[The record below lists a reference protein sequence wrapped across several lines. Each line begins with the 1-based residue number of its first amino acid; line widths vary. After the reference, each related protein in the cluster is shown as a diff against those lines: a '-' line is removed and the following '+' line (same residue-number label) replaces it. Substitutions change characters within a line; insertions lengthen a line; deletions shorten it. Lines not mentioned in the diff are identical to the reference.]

1 MPIDFYY
8 TSLQKEVIAMHLY
21 DICPEAK
28 EQSVPDCEI
37 RSVTDDTRELQKG
50 DVFLCIKG
58 NSFDG
63 HSAAAEM
70 LEKGAAA
77 VVAERDLGLERQVI
91 VPDTRKQYALL
102 AAAYYGNP
110 EKKLK
115 MTAVTGT
122 NGKTTIAHIIQAIL
136 QDNGKKCACIGTA
149 GYDVCGKIYEPDGD
163 IPTTP
168 RPMRFFSLLA
178 EAVENGAE
186 YCSIEASSQALAQ
199 SRLYG
204 VRFEIGIFTNLTQD
218 HLDVHGTMENYYK
231 AKKLLFDQCDKAL
244 ICTDDKYGKRLLD
257 DPELTIPKKT
267 YSITDAADYY
277 SVNIKCAPAYV
288 SYWFS
293 SEAAEK
299 SFPIEFAMPGMFN
312 VANSIAAAAA
322 CTELGLKINDC
333 VASLQRFEG
342 IRGRC
347 EVIHHGDFTVI
358 CDYAHTSDALEKI
371 LASVK
376 SFAQGRVICV
386 FGAAGERDADKRPEM
401 GLVVGRNADY
411 AVLTSDNPRFEDP
424 MQIIE
429 QVEKGLDKTTVP
441 YRSIENRR
449 EAIEYALS
457 TARAGDIVLLCG
469 KGHETHQV
477 YGNDYQHF
485 DEHEIVKEI
494 MSGK

>member
-1 MPIDFYY
+1 M
-8 TSLQKEVIAMHLY
+8 IAMQLY
-21 DICPEAK
+21 DICHEAK
-28 EQSVPDCEI
+28 VQGVPDCEI

-50 DVFLCIKG
+50 DIFICIKG

-63 HSAAAEM
+63 HSAAADM

-77 VVAERDLGLERQVI
+77 VVTERDLGLERQII
-91 VPDTRKQYALL
+91 VSDTRKQYALL

-115 MTAVTGT
+115 MLAVTGT
-122 NGKTTIAHIIQAIL
+122 NGKTTIAHLIQWIF

-149 GYDVCGKIYEPDGD
+149 GNDVCGKIYEPDGA

-168 RPMRFFSLLA
+168 RPMALFRLLA

-186 YCSIEASSQALAQ
+186 YCAIEASSQALAQ

-204 VRFEIGIFTNLTQD
+204 IQFEIGIFTNLTQD

-231 AKKLLFDQCDKAL
+231 AKKLLFDQCEKAL
-244 ICTDDKYGKRLLD
+244 VCTDDKYGRRLSE
-257 DPELTIPKKT
+257 ELKIPKKT
-267 YSITDAADYY
+267 YSITDAGDYY
-277 SVNIKCAPAYV
+277 SVNIKCAPANV

-293 SEAAEK
+293 SDTHEK
-299 SFPIEFAMPGMFN
+299 SFPITFCMPGMFN

-322 CTELGLKINDC
+322 CSESGLKINDC
-333 VASLQRFEG
+333 VASLQRFQG

-347 EVIHHGDFTVI
+347 EVIYDGDFTVI
-358 CDYAHTSDALEKI
+358 CDYAHTPDALEKI
-371 LASVK
+371 LSSVK
-376 SFAQGRVICV
+376 SFAERKVICL
-386 FGAAGERDADKRPEM
+386 FGAAGERDAEKRPDM
-401 GLVVGRNADY
+401 GLVVGKNADY

-429 QVEKGLDKTTVP
+429 QVEKGLDKTMIR

-449 EAIEYALS
+449 EAIEFALS
-457 TARAGDIVLLCG
+457 EAQPGDMVLLCG

-477 YGNDYQHF
+477 YGDDYQHF

-494 MSGK
+494 MSGR

>member
-1 MPIDFYY
+1 M
-8 TSLQKEVIAMHLY
+8 QLY
-21 DICPEAK
+21 DICPQAK
-28 EQSVPDCEI
+28 EQGVSNCEI
-37 RSVTDDTRELQKG
+37 RSVTDNTKELENG
-50 DVFLCIKG
+50 DIFVCIQG

-70 LEKGAAA
+70 LEKGAKA
-77 VVAERDLGLERQVI
+77 VVTERDLGLDRQII

-102 AAAYYGNP
+102 AAAYHGNP

-115 MTAVTGT
+115 LIAVTGT
-122 NGKTTIAHIIQAIL
+122 NGKTTIAHLVQFIL
-136 QDNGKKCACIGTA
+136 QDNGKKCACLGTA
-149 GYDVCGKIYEPDGD
+149 GNDVCGKVYEPDGD

-168 RPMRFFSLLA
+168 RQMAFFGLLA
-178 EAVENGAE
+178 EAVQNGAE
-186 YCSIEASSQALAQ
+186 YCVIEASSQALVQ

-204 VRFEIGIFTNLTQD
+204 IRFDTGIFTNLTQD

-231 AKKLLFDQCDKAL
+231 AKKLLFDSCDKAL
-244 ICTDDKYGKRLLD
+244 VCIDDKFGRRLYRELD
-257 DPELTIPKKT
+257 IPKYS

-277 SVNIKCAPAYV
+277 SVNVKCAPSSV

-293 SEAAEK
+293 SAGDEK
-299 SFPIEFAMPGMFN
+299 SFPIRFGMPGRFN

-322 CTELGLKINDC
+322 CNGSGISINDC
-333 VASLQRFEG
+333 VASLQHFG
-342 IRGRC
+342 GVRGRC
-347 EVIHHGDFTVI
+347 EVIYDGDFTVI

-376 SFAQGRVICV
+376 DYAKGNVICL

-401 GLVVGRNADY
+401 GIVVGKYANY

-429 QVEKGLDKTTVP
+429 QVEKGLDKTTVR
-441 YRSIENRR
+441 YISVENRR
-449 EAIEYALS
+449 KAIEHALS
-457 TARAGDIVLLCG
+457 QAKSGDVVLLCG
-469 KGHETHQV
+469 KGHETHQI

-494 MSGK
+494 MGSKQLGGDQ

>member
-1 MPIDFYY
+1 M
-8 TSLQKEVIAMHLY
+8 QKEVITVQLY
-21 DICPEAK
+21 DILPEAK
-28 EQSVPDCEI
+28 AQGVPDCEI

-50 DVFLCIKG
+50 DIFVCIKG
-58 NSFDG
+58 NNFDG
-63 HSAAAEM
+63 HSAAADM
-70 LEKGAAA
+70 LKKGAAA
-77 VVAERDLGLERQVI
+77 VVAEQDLGLDRQII

-102 AAAYYGNP
+102 AAAYHGNP

-115 MTAVTGT
+115 LIAVTGT
-122 NGKTTIAHIIQAIL
+122 NGKTTTAHLIQAIL
-136 QDNGKKCACIGTA
+136 QDNGKKCACFGTT
-149 GYDVCGKIYEPDGD
+149 GNDVCGKVYEPDGA

-168 RPMRFFSLLA
+168 RPMAFFGLLA
-178 EAVENGAE
+178 EAAQNGAE

-204 VRFEIGIFTNLTQD
+204 IRFEIGVFTNLTQD
-218 HLDVHGTMENYYK
+218 HLDVHGSMENYYK
-231 AKKLLFDQCDKAL
+231 AKKLLFDQCGKAL
-244 ICTDDKYGKRLLD
+244 ICTDDKYGKRLFDELD
-257 DPELTIPKKT
+257 IPKKT

-293 SEAAEK
+293 SSGDEK
-299 SFPIEFAMPGMFN
+299 SFPVKFGMPGMFN

-322 CTELGLKINDC
+322 CNQLGISVNDC

-347 EVIHHGDFTVI
+347 EVIYDGDFTVI

-371 LASVK
+371 LTSVK
-376 SFAQGRVICV
+376 DFAEGRVICL

-429 QVEKGLDKTTVP
+429 QVEKGLDKTTIP
-441 YRSIENRR
+441 YRSIEDRR

-457 TARAGDIVLLCG
+457 YAKAGDIVLLCG

-477 YGNDYQHF
+477 YGDDYRHF

-494 MSGK
+494 MRGKQSGGNE

>member
-1 MPIDFYY
+1 M
-8 TSLQKEVIAMHLY
+8 QLY
-21 DICPEAK
+21 DICPQAK
-28 EQSVPDCEI
+28 EQGVPDCPV
-37 RSVTDDTRELQKG
+37 RSVTDDTRSLEKG
-50 DVFLCIKG
+50 DIFVCIKG

-77 VVAERDLGLERQVI
+77 VISERDLGLERQVI
-91 VPDTRKQYALL
+91 VSDTRKQYALL
-102 AAAYYGNP
+102 AAAYHGNP

-115 MTAVTGT
+115 MIAVTGT
-122 NGKTTIAHIIQAIL
+122 NGKTTTAHLIQFIL
-136 QDNGKKCACIGTA
+136 QDSGKKCACIGTA
-149 GYDVCGKIYEPDGD
+149 GYDVCGKIYEADGD

-168 RPMRFFSLLA
+168 RQMRLFSLLS

-186 YCSIEASSQALAQ
+186 YCSIEASSQALLQ

-204 VRFEIGIFTNLTQD
+204 IRFDVGIFTNLTQD

-231 AKKLLFDQCDKAL
+231 AKKLLFDSCDKAL
-244 ICTDDKYGKRLLD
+244 ICTDDKYGRRLAQ
-257 DPELTIPKKT
+257 ELTIPKKT
-267 YSITDAADYY
+267 YSITDAGDYY
-277 SVNIKCAPAYV
+277 SVNIKCAPSYV

-293 SEAAEK
+293 SSADEK
-299 SFPIEFAMPGMFN
+299 SFPIKFGMPGMFN

-322 CTELGLKINDC
+322 CCELGLKVNGC
-333 VASLQRFEG
+333 AEALQRFG
-342 IRGRC
+342 GVRGRC
-347 EVIHHGDFTVI
+347 EVIYDGDFTVI
-358 CDYAHTSDALEKI
+358 CDYAHTPDALEKI
-371 LASVK
+371 LTSVK
-376 SFAQGRVICV
+376 DFVRGRIICV
-386 FGAAGERDADKRPEM
+386 FGAAGERDADKRPDM
-401 GLVVGRNADY
+401 GVIVGKNSDL

-429 QVEKGLDKTTVP
+429 QVEKGLDKTMAL

-457 TARAGDIVLLCG
+457 QAQAGDVVLLCG

-494 MSGK
+494 MSGNRGGTE

>member
-1 MPIDFYY
+1 MINV
-8 TSLQKEVIAMHLY
+8 QLY
-21 DICPEAK
+21 DILPEAK
-28 EQSVPDCEI
+28 AQGISDCPI
-37 RSVTDDTRELQKG
+37 HSVTDDTRELQKG
-50 DVFLCIKG
+50 DVFVCIKG

-77 VVAERDLGLERQVI
+77 VVAEQDLGLEKQII

-102 AAAYYGNP
+102 AAAYHGNP

-115 MTAVTGT
+115 MIAVTGT
-122 NGKTTIAHIIQAIL
+122 NGKTTVAHLVQAIL
-136 QDNGKKCACIGTA
+136 RDNGKKCACLGTA
-149 GYDVCGKIYEPDGD
+149 GNDICGKVYEPDGD

-168 RPMRFFSLLA
+168 RPMALFGLLA
-178 EAVENGAE
+178 EAVHNGAE

-204 VRFEIGIFTNLTQD
+204 IRFDIGIFTNLTQD
-218 HLDVHGTMENYYK
+218 HLDVHGTMECYYK
-231 AKKLLFDQCDKAL
+231 AKKLLFYSCKKAL
-244 ICTDDKYGKRLLD
+244 ICTDDKYGRRLFE
-257 DPELTIPKKT
+257 DPELEIPKKT

-277 SVNIKCAPAYV
+277 SVNIKCAPSYV

-293 SEAAEK
+293 SAGDEK
-299 SFPIEFAMPGMFN
+299 SFPVKFGMPGEFN

-322 CTELGLKINDC
+322 CTELGISVNEC

-347 EVIHHGDFTVI
+347 EVIYNGDFTVI

-371 LASVK
+371 LTSVK
-376 SFAQGRVICV
+376 GFAEGRVICL

-401 GLVVGRNADY
+401 GLTVGKYADY

-429 QVEKGLDKTTVP
+429 QVEKGLDKTMIR

-457 TARAGDIVLLCG
+457 QAEPGDIVLLCG

-477 YGNDYQHF
+477 YGSDYQHF

-494 MSGK
+494 MTGKESGGN

>member
-1 MPIDFYY
+1 M
-8 TSLQKEVIAMHLY
+8 QLY
-21 DICPEAK
+21 DICPEAR
-28 EQSVPDCEI
+28 EQGVPDCPI

-50 DVFLCIKG
+50 DIFVCIKG
-58 NSFDG
+58 SSFDG

-70 LEKGAAA
+70 LKKGAAA
-77 VVAERDLGLERQVI
+77 VITEQDMGLEKQVT
-91 VPDTRKQYALL
+91 VPDTRKQYAFL
-102 AAAYYGNP
+102 AAAYHGNP

-115 MTAVTGT
+115 MAAVTGT
-122 NGKTTIAHIIQAIL
+122 NGKTTVAHLIQAIL
-136 QDNGKKCACIGTA
+136 RDNGKKCACIGTA
-149 GYDVCGKIYEPDGD
+149 GNDVCGKIYEPDGA

-168 RPMRFFSLLA
+168 RPMTLFGLLA

-204 VRFEIGIFTNLTQD
+204 VRFDIGIFTNLTQD

-231 AKKLLFDQCDKAL
+231 AKKLLFDSCEKAL
-244 ICTDDKYGKRLLD
+244 ICTDDRYGKRLFEELD
-257 DPELTIPKKT
+257 IPKKT

-277 SVNIKCAPAYV
+277 SVNVKCAPASV

-293 SEAAEK
+293 SEADEK
-299 SFPIEFAMPGMFN
+299 SFPVKFAMPGLFN

-322 CTELGLKINDC
+322 CNELGLKLNDC
-333 VASLQRFEG
+333 IASLQRFEG

-347 EVIHHGDFTVI
+347 EVIYHGDFTVI
-358 CDYAHTSDALEKI
+358 CDYAHTPDALEKI
-371 LASVK
+371 LTSVK
-376 SFAQGRVICV
+376 SFAEGRVICL
-386 FGAAGERDADKRPEM
+386 FGAAGERDADKRPDM
-401 GLVVGRNADY
+401 GLTVGKNADY

-424 MQIIE
+424 MQIIG
-429 QVEKGLDKTTVP
+429 QVEKGLDKTMIR

-457 TARAGDIVLLCG
+457 QAEPGDIVLLCG

-477 YGNDYQHF
+477 YGEDYQHF

-494 MSGK
+494 MNRH

>member
-1 MPIDFYY
+1 M
-8 TSLQKEVIAMHLY
+8 QLY
-21 DICPEAK
+21 EICPAAK
-28 EQSVPDCEI
+28 EQGVADCEI
-37 RSVTDDTRELQKG
+37 RSVTDNTNDLEKG
-50 DVFLCIKG
+50 DIFVCIKG
-58 NSFDG
+58 ANFDG
-63 HSAAAEM
+63 HSAAKEM
-70 LEKGAAA
+70 LAKGAAA
-77 VVAERDLGLERQVI
+77 IVAENDLGLEKQII
-91 VPDTRKQYALL
+91 VQDTRKAYALL
-102 AAAYYGNP
+102 AAAYHGNP

-115 MTAVTGT
+115 MIAATGT
-122 NGKTTIAHIIQAIL
+122 NGKTTIAHIIQWIL
-136 QDNGKKCACIGTA
+136 QDNGRKCACIGTA
-149 GYDVCGKIYEPDGD
+149 GYDVCGKVYEPDGD

-178 EAVENGAE
+178 EAVQNGAE

-204 VRFEIGIFTNLTQD
+204 IRFEIGIFTNLTQD
-218 HLDVHGTMENYYK
+218 HLDVHGSMENYYK
-231 AKKLLFDQCDKAL
+231 AKKLLFDSCEKAL
-244 ICTDDKYGKRLLD
+244 ICTDDKYGKRLCE
-257 DPELTIPKKT
+257 ELRIPVKT

-293 SEAAEK
+293 SDSDEK
-299 SFPIEFAMPGMFN
+299 SFPIKFGMPGMFN

-322 CTELGLKINDC
+322 CAELGIKINDC
-333 VASLQRFEG
+333 VESLQHFEG

-347 EVIHHGDFTVI
+347 EVIYDGDFTVI

-376 SFAQGRVICV
+376 SFAEGRVICL
-386 FGAAGERDADKRPEM
+386 FGAAGERDAEKRPEM
-401 GLVVGRNADY
+401 GLVVGKNADY

-429 QVEKGLDKTTVP
+429 HVEKGLDKTTIP
-441 YRSIENRR
+441 YRSIEDRR

-457 TARAGDIVLLCG
+457 YAKAGDIVLLCG

-477 YGNDYQHF
+477 YGDEYQHF
-485 DEHEIVKEI
+485 DEHEIVTEI
-494 MSGK
+494 MSK

>member
-1 MPIDFYY
+1 M
-8 TSLQKEVIAMHLY
+8 QLY

-28 EQSVPDCEI
+28 EQGVPDCKI
-37 RSVTDDTRELQKG
+37 RSVTDNTNDLEKG
-50 DVFLCIKG
+50 DIFVCIKG

-70 LEKGAAA
+70 LKKGAAA
-77 VVAERDLGLERQVI
+77 VVVQQDLGLEKQVI
-91 VPDTRKQYALL
+91 VPDTRKQFALL
-102 AAAYYGNP
+102 AAAYHGNP

-115 MTAVTGT
+115 ITAVTGT
-122 NGKTTIAHIIQAIL
+122 NGKTTTAHLIQAIL
-136 QDNGKKCACIGTA
+136 QDSGKKCACLGTA
-149 GYDVCGKIYEPDGD
+149 GNDVCGKIYEPDGA

-168 RPMRFFSLLA
+168 RPMALFGLLA

-204 VRFEIGIFTNLTQD
+204 IRFDIGIFTNLTQD
-218 HLDVHGTMENYYK
+218 HLDVHGTMESYYK
-231 AKKLLFDQCDKAL
+231 AKKLLFDQCEKAL
-244 ICTDDKYGKRLLD
+244 ICTDDKYGRRLYEELD
-257 DPELTIPKKT
+257 IPKRS

-277 SVNIKCAPAYV
+277 SVNIKCAPASV

-293 SEAAEK
+293 SEVAEK
-299 SFPIEFAMPGMFN
+299 SFPINFAMPGMFN

-322 CTELGLKINDC
+322 CHELGLKLNDC
-333 VASLQRFEG
+333 IASLQRFKG

-347 EVIHHGDFTVI
+347 EVIYDGEFTVI

-371 LASVK
+371 LTSVK
-376 SFAQGRVICV
+376 SFAEGRVICL

-401 GLVVGRNADY
+401 GLVVGKNADY

-429 QVEKGLDKTTVP
+429 QVEKGLDKTMIR
-441 YRSIENRR
+441 YRSIEDRR
-449 EAIEYALS
+449 EAIEYAIS
-457 TARAGDIVLLCG
+457 QAQPGDIVLLCG

-477 YGNDYQHF
+477 YGDDYRHF
-485 DEHEIVKEI
+485 DEHEIVREI
-494 MSGK
+494 MNGK

>member
-1 MPIDFYY
+1 M
-8 TSLQKEVIAMHLY
+8 QLY
-21 DICPEAK
+21 EICPEAK
-28 EQSVPDCEI
+28 EQGVADCKI
-37 RSVTDDTRELQKG
+37 RSVTDNTNDLEKG
-50 DVFLCIKG
+50 DIFVCIKG
-58 NSFDG
+58 SSFDG

-70 LEKGAAA
+70 LKKGAAA
-77 VVAERDLGLERQVI
+77 VIVQQDLGLERQVI
-91 VPDTRKQYALL
+91 VSDTRKQYALL
-102 AAAYYGNP
+102 AAAYHGNP
-110 EKKLK
+110 EKKLR
-115 MTAVTGT
+115 MIAVTGT
-122 NGKTTIAHIIQAIL
+122 NGKTTIAHLIQAIL
-136 QDNGKKCACIGTA
+136 QDNGKKCACLGTT
-149 GYDVCGKIYEPDGD
+149 GNDVCGKIYEPDGA

-168 RPMRFFSLLA
+168 RPMALFKLLA
-178 EAVENGAE
+178 EAAENGAE
-186 YCSIEASSQALAQ
+186 YCSIEASSQALVQ

-204 VRFEIGIFTNLTQD
+204 IHFDIGIFTNLTQD

-231 AKKLLFDQCDKAL
+231 AKKLLFDGCEKAL
-244 ICTDDKYGKRLLD
+244 ICTDDKYGKRLCE
-257 DPELTIPKKT
+257 ELSIPKKT

-277 SVNIKCAPAYV
+277 SVNIKCAPDHV

-293 SEAAEK
+293 SDSDEK
-299 SFPIEFAMPGMFN
+299 SFPIKFGMPGMFN

-322 CTELGLKINDC
+322 CSELGLKINDC
-333 VASLQRFEG
+333 VASLQKFQG

-347 EVIHHGDFTVI
+347 EVIYHGDFTVI

-371 LASVK
+371 LTSVK
-376 SFAQGRVICV
+376 SFAEGKVICL

-401 GLVVGRNADY
+401 GLTVGKNADY

-429 QVEKGLDKTTVP
+429 QVEKGLDKTMIR

-457 TARAGDIVLLCG
+457 QAESGDIVLLCG

-477 YGNDYQHF
+477 YGNDYRHF

-494 MSGK
+494 MAGK

>member
-1 MPIDFYY
+1 MR
-8 TSLQKEVIAMHLY
+8 LC

-28 EQSVPDCEI
+28 EQGVADCEI
-37 RSVTDDTRELQKG
+37 RSVTDDTRELRKG
-50 DVFLCIKG
+50 DIFVCIKG

-70 LEKGAAA
+70 LKKGAAA
-77 VVAERDLGLERQVI
+77 VVVEQDMGLERQII

-102 AAAYYGNP
+102 AAAYHGNP
-110 EKKLK
+110 EKKLRLIA
-115 MTAVTGT
+115 TTGT
-122 NGKTTIAHIIQAIL
+122 NGKTTTAHIIQSIIN
-136 QDNGKKCACIGTA
+136 DCGWRCACLGTA
-149 GYDVCGKIYEPDGD
+149 GNDVCGKVYEPDGD

-168 RPMRFFSLLA
+168 RPMAFFGLLA
-178 EAVENGAE
+178 EAVQNGAK

-204 VRFEIGIFTNLTQD
+204 IRFDIGIFTNLTQD

-231 AKKLLFDQCDKAL
+231 AKKLLFDQCANAL
-244 ICTDDKYGKRLLD
+244 VCTDDKYGKRLFDELD
-257 DPELTIPKKT
+257 IPKKS

-277 SVNIKCAPAYV
+277 SVNIKCSPANV

-293 SEAAEK
+293 SGSDEK
-299 SFPIEFAMPGMFN
+299 SFPVQFGMPGEFN

-322 CTELGLKINDC
+322 CNMLGISINDC
-333 VASLQRFEG
+333 VEALQRFQG

-347 EVIHHGDFTVI
+347 EVIYDGDFTVI
-358 CDYAHTSDALEKI
+358 CDYAHTPDALEKI
-371 LASVK
+371 LTSVK
-376 SFAQGRVICV
+376 SFAQGRIICL
-386 FGAAGERDADKRPEM
+386 FGAAGERDADKRPDM
-401 GLVVGRNADY
+401 GLVVGKNADY

-429 QVEKGLDKTTVP
+429 QVEKGLDKTTIR

-457 TARAGDIVLLCG
+457 ETKAGDIVLLCG

-494 MSGK
+494 MASK